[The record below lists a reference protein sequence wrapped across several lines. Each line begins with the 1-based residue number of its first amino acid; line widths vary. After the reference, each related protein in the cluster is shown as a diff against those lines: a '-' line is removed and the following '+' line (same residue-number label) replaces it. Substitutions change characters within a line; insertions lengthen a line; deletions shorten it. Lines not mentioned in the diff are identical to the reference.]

1 MRPLEADQLLAF
13 VTVARERGFS
23 RAARRLARTQSAVS
37 QAVARLEADLDVRLF
52 VRSGRTT
59 ELSAAGRALLE
70 RAERI
75 LDEMDRAREGLAAL
89 HALEAGLL
97 VVGTSDT
104 LAYYVLPP
112 ILAAF
117 RARHPGV
124 ELRLDNRPSP
134 ATAERV
140 VERAVDVGVVT
151 LPLPAGLRV
160 GGRPA
165 AERLHLE
172 PLARQEEV
180 VICPPEHPLARRRRV
195 GLEAILPY
203 PLLLLDRTTGARTLL
218 DAELARLGAAPTVAM
233 EMSSVEVLKKLVE
246 LGLGVSVVPALAVAR
261 EVEAGALAAVR
272 LHGRTTERSVGL
284 ATPAGGP
291 PSRAAAAFVEIA
303 RAALAGGRAAP

>member
-1 MRPLEADQLLAF
+1 MIQPLDADQLLAF

-23 RAARRLARTQSAVS
+23 RAARRLGRTQSAVS
-37 QAVARLEADLDVRLF
+37 QAVARLEQELDARLF

-75 LDEMDRAREGLAAL
+75 LDEMARAREGLEAL
-89 HALEAGLL
+89 HELTAGQLA
-97 VVGTSDT
+97 VGTSDT

-112 ILAAF
+112 IVAEF
-117 RARHPGV
+117 RARHPAV

-140 VERAVDVGVVT
+140 AERAVDVGVVT
-151 LPLPAGLRV
+151 LPLPSGLRI
-160 GGRPA
+160 GGKPL
-165 AERLHLE
+165 AERLSIE
-172 PLARQEEV
+172 PLAPQEEV
-180 VICPPEHPLARRRRV
+180 AICPPDHPLARRRRV
-195 GLEAILPY
+195 GLEAILGY
-203 PLLLLDRTTGARTLL
+203 PLLLLDRTTGARALL
-218 DAELARLGAAPTVAM
+218 DAELARIGAAPAPAM

-261 EVEAGALAAVR
+261 EVEAGVLAAVR
-272 LHGRTTERSVGL
+272 LQGLAVERSVGL
-284 ATPAGGP
+284 VTPAAGP

-303 RAALAGGRAAP
+303 RRDLRAR

>member
-1 MRPLEADQLLAF
+1 MRTLDADRLLAF

-23 RAARRLARTQSAVS
+23 RAARRLGRTQSAVS
-37 QAVARLEADLDVRLF
+37 QAVARLEGELDVRLF
-52 VRSGRTT
+52 LRNGRTT
-59 ELSAAGRALLE
+59 ELTAAGRALLE
-70 RAERI
+70 RAERV

-89 HALEAGLL
+89 HALETGVL

-117 RARHPGV
+117 RARHPRV
-124 ELRLDNRPSP
+124 ELRIDNRPSP
-134 ATAERV
+134 STAERV

-151 LPLPAGLRV
+151 LPLPPGLRM

-165 AERLHLE
+165 AERLRLE

-180 VICPPEHPLARRRRV
+180 IVCPPDHPLARRRRV

-203 PLLLLDRTTGARTLL
+203 PLLLLDRTTGARALL
-218 DAELARLGAAPTVAM
+218 DAELARLGAAPSVVM

-246 LGLGVSVVPALAVAR
+246 LGLGVSVVPALAVER
-261 EVEAGALAAVR
+261 EVRDGVLAAVR
-272 LHGRTTERSVGL
+272 LQGLTAERSVGL
-284 ATPAGGP
+284 VTPAGAP
-291 PSRAAAAFVEIA
+291 PSRAAAAFAEIA
-303 RAALAGGRAAP
+303 RSALKGR